1 MSDFE
6 DVAGEGGLNP
16 EDKFDIAEVVE
27 EDDILTPV
35 EDDALPVSDDT
46 GALGDEGK
54 EEEIEDEEFMTY
66 MYGED
71 VLNER

>member
-6 DVAGEGGLNP
+6 DVTGEGGLNP

-27 EDDILTPV
+27 EDDVLVPV
-35 EDDALPVSDDT
+35 EDDVLPVPDDT

-54 EEEIEDEEFMTY
+54 EEETEDEEFMTY